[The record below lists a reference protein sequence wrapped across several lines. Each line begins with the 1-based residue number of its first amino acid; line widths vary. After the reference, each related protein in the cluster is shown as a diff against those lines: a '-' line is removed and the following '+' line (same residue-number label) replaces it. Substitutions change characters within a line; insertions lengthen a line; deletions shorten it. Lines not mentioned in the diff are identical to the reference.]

1 MSRSFQQNA
10 GHFFLPP
17 MTSFLVFRGR
27 SQAKAGTEDFKYVD
41 VTNSFRCLIVG
52 LVSPLWN
59 AAASYERTLVVE
71 VEAIVFA
78 HCDDDYMTVQR
89 HPSEHHLEDLKPF
102 LASHRGQSSAST
114 DISSF
119 LAPEQSSRKHLV

>member
-17 MTSFLVFRGR
+17 MTSFLVSR
-27 SQAKAGTEDFKYVD
+27 SKPGEG
-41 VTNSFRCLIVG
+41 S
-52 LVSPLWN
+52 
-59 AAASYERTLVVE
+59 AASDEHTLVVE